1 MIDRT
6 TVKER
11 DRGQVVVV
19 TMENGSEGDGL
30 WYKDAIIYEL
40 HVRSFFDSNGDG
52 IGDFK
57 GLTKKLDYLSDL
69 GVTAI
74 WLLPFYP
81 SPMKDD
87 GYDISDYFG
96 VDPRYGTLKD
106 FKEFVRAAHERGMRV
121 ITELV
126 LNHTSDQHPWFQA
139 ARRAKKGSPKRE
151 YYVWSSD
158 PNKYGE
164 ARIIFKD
171 FETSNW
177 ALDPVSGEYYWHR
190 FYSHQPDLNYD
201 SEEVRRKIFEVVDFW
216 LGLGVD
222 GLRLD
227 AVPYLFE
234 REGTN
239 CENLPETHQF
249 LKELRRHIDSKF
261 KNRMLLAEA
270 NQWHSDAMM
279 YFGKGD
285 ECHMAFH
292 FPLMPRMY
300 MAIFLEDRFPIVDI
314 LESSLGIPEG
324 CQWALFLRNHDELT
338 LEMVTDEERDYMY
351 RAYTNNKQARI
362 NLGIRRRLAPLM
374 ENDRRKMELMNLL
387 LLTLPGTPVIYY
399 GDEIGMGDNFY
410 LGDRNGVRTPM
421 QWSAELNAGFSKA
434 NPQKLH
440 LPVIVDPE
448 YHYEAVNVE
457 NQKKNQSSLF
467 WWMKR
472 AINVRKHFKAFGR
485 GEIEFLYPENSKI
498 LAFIRKYQ
506 DERVLVVANLSK
518 KPQVVELDLSGYEG
532 HTPKEILGNAQ
543 FPKIG
548 KSGYILTF
556 DPYGYYVF
564 SISKEV
570 AKPIITKTEIAVK
583 DAGELGSRSTLERL
597 EGEVLPAFLLEQR
610 WFLGKHR
617 EIDWIKIRDVVRLE
631 DGTHRFEGIAIID
644 VFYSLGLP
652 EPYVLPIAYVDDP
665 EEKLKVSERAPELI
679 IAKIRSDSGS
689 GVLCD
694 ASATG
699 EFAKTLLNIIRRKG
713 MRGKNAEIKIALR
726 ERFKTLKGIR
736 LDEIDI
742 SPRLDQ
748 RNTSILLGGKAIL
761 KIYRKAEEGKNP
773 EVEILDHL
781 NGNSFP
787 NAPGLLG
794 CIAYQESG
802 AEPAVIASLQ
812 EFIPNKGDCWS
823 ILLNELEG
831 YFTRIKATRPQEMTL
846 ALDFIFSDAPLP
858 EEMAGLIG
866 RSTLELVEL
875 LAVRTAEL
883 HKCLFTGGENSDF
896 APEKFNYLYQYS
908 LYQGLSSYIRRIIR
922 SPRMR
927 SSLGEEERKRFQSIY
942 ERLGK
947 IDEKLRRLRQL
958 KVDAPRGRIHG
969 DYHLQQVLFTGKDVV
984 IVDFEG
990 EPTRALSE
998 RRIKKSPLVDVAG
1011 MLRSLHYAACT
1022 AMERGL
1028 DAGAEKGLLEGWAR
1042 AWYICCAKVF
1052 LQKYASE
1059 LKGSE
1064 LIPKGREG
1072 IQALLEAFMLEK
1084 AFYELEYEVN
1094 NRPENAWIPIKGIL
1108 DII

>member
-1 MIDRT
+1 MTKT
-6 TVKER
+6 TDSK
-11 DRGQVVVV
+11 QVAVNI
-19 TMENGSEGDGL
+19 MENAGEDDIL

-74 WLLPFYP
+74 WILPFYP

-106 FKEFVRAAHERGMRV
+106 FKEFVRAAHERGMKV

-126 LNHTSDQHPWFQA
+126 LNHTSDQHPWFQE
-139 ARRAKKGSPKRE
+139 ARRAKKGSPKRD
-151 YYVWSSD
+151 YYVWSVD
-158 PNKYGE
+158 PSKFGE

-171 FETSNW
+171 FENSNW
-177 ALDPVSGEYYWHR
+177 TLDPVSGEYYWHR

-201 SEEVRRKIFEVVDFW
+201 NEEVRKRILEVVDFW

-249 LKELRRHIDSKF
+249 LRELRKHVDSKF
-261 KNRMLLAEA
+261 KGRMLLAEA

-279 YFGKGD
+279 YFGEGD

-300 MAIFLEDRFPIVDI
+300 MAIFVEDRFPIVDI
-314 LESSLGIPEG
+314 LESSSGIPEE

-351 RAYTNNKQARI
+351 RVYANNKLSRI

-374 ENDRRKMELMNLL
+374 DNDRRKIELMNLL

-421 QWSAELNAGFSKA
+421 QWSSELNAGFSKA
-434 NPQKLH
+434 NPQRLH

-457 NQKKNQSSLF
+457 NQMKSQSSLF

-472 AINVRKHFKAFGR
+472 AINARKHFKAFGR

-498 LAFIRKYQ
+498 LAFIRKYRE
-506 DERVLVVANLSK
+506 ERVLVVANLSK
-518 KPQVVELDLSGYEG
+518 KPQVAELDLSGYEG

-548 KSGYILTF
+548 KSGYVLTF

-564 SISKEV
+564 SLSKEGQR
-570 AKPIITKTEIAVK
+570 PIVTKMEIAVK
-583 DAGELGSRSTLERL
+583 EPRELGSRSVLERL
-597 EGEVLPAFLLEQR
+597 ETEVLPAFLVGQK
-610 WFLGKHR
+610 WFVGRNR
-617 EIDWIKIRDVVRLE
+617 EIDRIKFRDIIHLE
-631 DGTHRFEGIAIID
+631 DGAIEFEGIAIID
-644 VFYSLGLP
+644 VFYSQGLP
-652 EPYVLPIAYVDDP
+652 ETYVLPLIYIDDADQRR
-665 EEKLKVSERAPELI
+665 EIEERAQDFIL
-679 IAKIRSDSGS
+679 AKVKSGS
-689 GVLCD
+689 GEGILCD
-694 ASATG
+694 ASASSS
-699 EFAKTLLNIIRRKG
+699 FAKLMLSNILRRRSLKG
-713 MRGKNAEIKIALR
+713 RNAEVRVAAR
-726 ERFKTLKGIR
+726 ERFKVLKGLRPEGIGIR
-736 LDEIDI
+736 PLLD
-742 SPRLDQ
+742 L
-748 RNTSILLGGKAIL
+748 RNTSILYGDQALL

-781 NGNSFP
+781 NNPSFP
-787 NAPGLLG
+787 NAPDLLG
-794 CIAYQESG
+794 SITYQERG
-802 AEPAVIASLQ
+802 GEPIVIASLQ
-812 EFIPNKGDCWS
+812 EFIPNEGDCWS
-823 ILLNELEG
+823 MLLGELEG
-831 YFTRIKATRPQEMTL
+831 YFARVATIRYE
-846 ALDFIFSDAPLP
+846 
-858 EEMAGLIG
+858 G
-866 RSTLELVEL
+866 RSPSFDLFGEDPVPEGFAKMVGARTLDIIRL
-875 LAVRTAEL
+875 LASRTAEL
-883 HKCLFTGGENSDF
+883 HMCLFARGEDPDF
-896 APEKFNYLYQYS
+896 MPERFNYLYQFA
-908 LYQGLSSYIRRIIR
+908 LYQGLSSYIRRILRTPKI
-922 SPRMR
+922 R
-927 SSLGEEERKRFQSIY
+927 SSLREGEKTGFQSIFD
-942 ERLGK
+942 RQAK

-958 KVDAPRGRIHG
+958 RTDALRGRIHG
-969 DYHLQQVLFTGKDVV
+969 DYHLQQVLLTGDDLV
-984 IVDFEG
+984 IIDFEG
-990 EPTRALSE
+990 EPTKALSE

-1011 MLRSLHYAACT
+1011 MIRSLHYVAYT
-1022 AMERGL
+1022 ALARIQANPAVAERGY
-1028 DAGAEKGLLEGWAR
+1028 LEGWAR
-1042 AWYICCAKVF
+1042 AWYLCCAKVF
-1052 LQKYASE
+1052 LQGYVSR
-1059 LKGSE
+1059 LKDSE
-1064 LIPKGREG
+1064 LIPKDRESFE
-1072 IQALLEAFMLEK
+1072 ALLEAFMLEK

>member
-1 MIDRT
+1 MTEATDS
-6 TVKER
+6 K
-11 DRGQVVVV
+11 QVVAG
-19 TMENGSEGDGL
+19 TMENSGESNEL

-57 GLTKKLDYLSDL
+57 GLTKKLDYLKDL

-74 WLLPFYP
+74 WILPFYP

-106 FKEFVRAAHERGMRV
+106 FREFVKAAHERGIKI

-139 ARRAKKGSPKRE
+139 ARRAKKGSPKRD

-158 PNKYGE
+158 PSKYGE

-171 FETSNW
+171 FESSNW
-177 ALDPVSGEYYWHR
+177 TFDPVAGEYYWHR

-201 SEEVRRKIFEVVDFW
+201 NEEVKKRIFEVVDFW
-216 LGLGVD
+216 LELGVD

-249 LKELRRHIDSKF
+249 LKELRRHVDSKF
-261 KNRMLLAEA
+261 KGRMLLAEA

-279 YFGKGD
+279 YFGEGD

-300 MAIFLEDRFPIVDI
+300 MAIFIEDRFPIVDI
-314 LESSLGIPEG
+314 LESSLGIPDG

-351 RAYTNNKQARI
+351 RVYANNKLARI

-374 ENDRRKMELMNLL
+374 DNDRRKIELMNLL

-421 QWSAELNAGFSKA
+421 QWSSELNAGFSKA
-434 NPQKLH
+434 NPQRLH

-457 NQKKNQSSLF
+457 NQKKSQSSLF

-472 AINVRKHFKAFGR
+472 MINVRKHFKAFGR
-485 GEIEFLYPENSKI
+485 GEIEFLYPENSRI
-498 LAFIRKYQ
+498 LAFIRKYR
-506 DERVLVVANLSK
+506 DERVLVAANLSK
-518 KPQVVELDLSGYEG
+518 KPQVAELDLSGYEG
-532 HTPKEILGNAQ
+532 QTPKEILGNAK
-543 FPKIG
+543 FPMIG
-548 KSGYILTF
+548 KSGYVLTF
-556 DPYGYYVF
+556 DSYGYYVF
-564 SISKEV
+564 SLSKEETR
-570 AKPIITKTEIAVK
+570 PIVTKTEIAVK
-583 DAGELGSRSTLERL
+583 EPRELGSRGVLEKL
-597 EGEVLPAFLLEQR
+597 ETEVLPAFLVGQK
-610 WFLGKHR
+610 WFVGKNR
-617 EIDWIKIRDVVRLE
+617 EIDRIRVRDMIHFE
-631 DGTHRFEGIAIID
+631 DGVHRFEGVAIID
-644 VFYSLGLP
+644 VFYSQGLP
-652 EPYVLPIAYVDDP
+652 ESYVLPLIYINDP
-665 EEKLKVSERAPELI
+665 RERREISEMAQDFILAKVKAGLEEGI
-679 IAKIRSDSGS
+679 
-689 GVLCD
+689 LCD

-699 EFAKTLLNIIRRKG
+699 SFAKSMFSMVMRRKVL
-713 MRGKNAEIKIALR
+713 KSKSAEIR
-726 ERFKTLKGIR
+726 VTVRDSFKELKGLKPEELSIKPL
-736 LDEIDI
+736 LD
-742 SPRLDQ
+742 L
-748 RNTSILLGGKAIL
+748 RNTSIIYGGRALL

-781 NGNSFP
+781 NNPSFP
-787 NAPGLLG
+787 NAPDLLG
-794 CIAYQESG
+794 YITYQERG
-802 AEPAVIASLQ
+802 GEPVIIASLQ
-812 EFIPNKGDCWS
+812 EYVPNEGDFWG
-823 ILLNELEG
+823 LLLRELEG
-831 YFTRIKATRPQEMTL
+831 YYARILAVRPKEV
-846 ALDFIFSDAPLP
+846 ASSLDLFGDDPVP
-858 EEMAGLIG
+858 EELAGLIG
-866 RSTLELVEL
+866 SRTLEMLRI
-875 LAVRTAEL
+875 LALRTAEM
-883 HKCLFTGGENSDF
+883 HISLFMKGED
-896 APEKFNYLYQYS
+896 PEFMPERFNYLYQFS
-908 LYQGLSSYIRRIIR
+908 LYQGLSSYIRRILRTPKI
-922 SPRMR
+922 R
-927 SSLGEEERKRFQSIY
+927 SSLKEKERIDFESVL
-942 ERLGK
+942 ERQAK

-958 KVDAPRGRIHG
+958 RLNALRGRIHG
-969 DYHLQQVLFTGKDVV
+969 DYHLQQVLFTGDDLM
-984 IVDFEG
+984 IIDFEG
-990 EPTRALSE
+990 EPTKALSE

-1011 MLRSLHYAACT
+1011 MLRSLHYVAYTGLAGTQKDPAT
-1022 AMERGL
+1022 A
-1028 DAGAEKGLLEGWAR
+1028 DKGFLEGWAKL
-1042 AWYICCAKVF
+1042 WYMCCAKVF
-1052 LQKYASE
+1052 LKEYISRVKE
-1059 LKGSE
+1059 TDLVPEDRDSLKI
-1064 LIPKGREG
+1064 LI
-1072 IQALLEAFMLEK
+1072 EAFMLEK

-1094 NRPENAWIPIKGIL
+1094 NRPEMAWIPIKGIL

>member
-1 MIDRT
+1 MR
-6 TVKER
+6 KGG
-11 DRGQVVVV
+11 GQVVAV
-19 TMENGSEGDGL
+19 TMENSSDGL

-40 HVRSFFDSNGDG
+40 HVRSFFDSDGDG

-69 GVTAI
+69 GVTAVWI
-74 WLLPFYP
+74 LPFYP

-106 FKEFVRAAHERGMRV
+106 FKEFVRAAHERGIRV

-139 ARRAKKGSPKRE
+139 ARRAKKGSPRRD

-158 PNKYGE
+158 PNKYRE
-164 ARIIFKD
+164 ARVIFKD
-171 FETSNW
+171 FEASNW

-201 SEEVRRKIFEVVDFW
+201 NEEVRRKIFEVVDFW

-261 KNRMLLAEA
+261 KDRMLLAEA

-279 YFGKGD
+279 YFGEGD

-314 LESSLGIPEG
+314 LESSLCIPES

-351 RAYTNNKQARI
+351 RVYANNKNARI

-374 ENDRRKMELMNLL
+374 ENDRRKIELMNLL

-518 KPQVVELDLSGYEG
+518 KPQVAELDLSGYEG
-532 HTPKEILGNAQ
+532 HIPKEILGNAQ

-564 SISKEV
+564 SLSKET
-570 AKPIITKTEIAVK
+570 AKPIITKIEIAVK
-583 DAGELGSRSTLERL
+583 DAGELGSRSALERL
-597 EGEVLPAFLLEQR
+597 EGEVLPAFLLEQK
-610 WFLGKHR
+610 WFLGKNR
-617 EIDWIKIRDVVRLE
+617 EIDRIKVRDLIHFE
-631 DGTHRFEGIAIID
+631 DGKHKFEGIAIID

-652 EPYVLPIAYVDDP
+652 ESYVLPVVYIDEP
-665 EEKLKVSERAPELI
+665 EEKLEVSEREPELI
-679 IAKIRSDSGS
+679 LAKIRSDSRN

-699 EFAKTLLNIIRRKG
+699 EFAKTLLSMITRRRG
-713 MRGKNAEIKIALR
+713 MRGKNAEIRIALR
-726 ERFKTLKGIR
+726 ERFKTLKGMK
-736 LDEIDI
+736 LDGIEIT
-742 SPRLDQ
+742 PRLEQ
-748 RNTSILLGGKAIL
+748 RNTPILLGEKALL

-781 NGNSFP
+781 NDHSFR
-787 NAPGLLG
+787 NAPDLFG
-794 CIAYQESG
+794 CVVYQERG
-802 AEPAVIASLQ
+802 ADPVVIASLQ
-812 EFIPNKGDCWS
+812 EYVPNEGDCWS
-823 ILLNELEG
+823 LLLKRLEG
-831 YFTRIKATRPQEMTL
+831 YFLRLKANKPQEM
-846 ALDFIFSDAPLP
+846 ALSSDFIFTDAPVP
-858 EEMAGLIG
+858 EEMAELIG
-866 RSTLELVEL
+866 RGTLELVEL

-883 HKCLFTGGENSDF
+883 HKCLFEGGEDPDF
-896 APEKFNYLYQYS
+896 TPEKFSYLYQFS
-908 LYQGLSSYIRRIIR
+908 LYQGISSYVRRIIR
-922 SPRMR
+922 SPKIRA
-927 SSLGEEERKRFQSIY
+927 SLGEKQKEELQSIY
-942 ERLGK
+942 DRLGE

-958 KVDAPRGRIHG
+958 KIDALRGRIHG
-969 DYHLQQVLFTGKDVV
+969 DYHLKQVLFTGEDVV

-990 EPTRALSE
+990 EPTRAISE

-1022 AMERGL
+1022 AAAKEPPAGSDNGSLER
-1028 DAGAEKGLLEGWAR
+1028 WAR
-1042 AWYICCAKVF
+1042 AWYICCSKVF

-1064 LIPKGREG
+1064 LIPKEREG
-1072 IQALLEAFMLEK
+1072 VQSLLVAFMLEK
-1084 AFYELEYEVN
+1084 AFYELDYEVN

-1108 DII
+1108 DIIGY